1 MATTITPTIITLNA
15 YMTAAPQP
23 STLQQSGAL
32 VSVGGTTLTTGTYQ
46 YCGTLSAVEALLSS
60 AGNYAE
66 LTSMATTFFAQGNAV
81 GVYVLELGVQSSPNT
96 GIAALN
102 TWITDNPGIFYAYL
116 VPADWDTIPAPSA
129 PTVTVTALSTSTLPA
144 GTYYTQIAYGNASG
158 AIGDVSPATTSV
170 VSTSDT
176 DELVVTSPPT
186 FTGATVYFV
195 YMGDALGSLYLQN
208 GSSGTAIGTNYSQSV
223 PLSTTTPEVLT
234 LDTMAAN
241 YASANGKTY
250 FFGTTTSTNIGGYSA
265 SKSLSLFADS
275 PSMPDTEFSAAGEFY
290 QWLVNSPGAANILTP
305 MGYRSLTGVTPWPST
320 GYTSQVNTILTAYG
334 NIAYVASEAG
344 FTGPYLYKGT
354 LMDGSQASWWYGV
367 DWILINVKQ
376 ALAAAVVNGSNQQP
390 PLLYDQKG
398 INALQAVAQKVCDD
412 AVTFG
417 CALSAVV
424 TAQPFYAYSQANP
437 GNYKAGIYDGFSIAI
452 VGQNGFLSIT
462 VTVDAIQFV

>member
-1 MATTITPTIITLNA
+1 MASTITPRIININA
-15 YMTAAPQP
+15 YLTAAPEP
-23 STLQQSGAL
+23 STLQQSGAII
-32 VSVGGTTLTTGTYQ
+32 SVGGTTLSAGTYQ
-46 YCGTLSAVEALLSS
+46 YCGTLSAVEAILSS
-60 AGNYAE
+60 SGNFAE

-81 GVYVLELGVQSSPNT
+81 GLYVLELGTQTSPNA

-102 TWITDNPGIFYAYL
+102 TWITDNPRIFYAYL
-116 VPADWDTIPAPSA
+116 VPADWDTLSAPSA
-129 PTVTVTALSTSTLPA
+129 PTVTVATLSGSTLPA
-144 GTYYTQIAYGNASG
+144 GTYYTQIAYGNAAG

-176 DELVVTSPPT
+176 DELTVTSPPA
-186 FTGATVYFV
+186 FTGATVYYV

-241 YASANGKTY
+241 YASTNGKTY
-250 FFGTTTSTNIGGYSA
+250 FFGTSTPTNIGGYSA

-275 PSMPDTEFSAAGEFY
+275 PNMADTEFSAAGEFY
-290 QWLVNSPGAANILTP
+290 QWLVNSPGAANILAP
-305 MGYRSLTGVTPWPST
+305 MGFRALTGVTPWPAT
-320 GYTSQVNTILTAYG
+320 GYSTNIDTILTAYG

-344 FTGPYLYKGT
+344 LTGTYLYKGT
-354 LMDGSQASWWYGV
+354 LKDGSQASWWYGV
-367 DWILINVKQ
+367 DWILINAHQ
-376 ALAAAVVNGSNQQP
+376 AMAAAVVNGSNQQP

-398 INALQAVAQKVCDD
+398 INALQAVGQKVCDD
-412 AVTFG
+412 GITFG

-424 TAQPFYAYSQANP
+424 IAQPFYAYTQANP
-437 GNYKAGIYDGFSIAI
+437 DNYKAGIYNGFSIAI
-452 VGQNGFLSIT
+452 EGQNGFLNIT